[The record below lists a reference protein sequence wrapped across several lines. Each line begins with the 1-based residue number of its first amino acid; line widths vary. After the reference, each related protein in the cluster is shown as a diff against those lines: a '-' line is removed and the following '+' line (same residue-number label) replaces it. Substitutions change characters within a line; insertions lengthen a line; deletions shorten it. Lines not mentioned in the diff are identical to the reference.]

1 MQAFYGTRLSEHRA
15 LTPEGYLICY
25 DTPIAR
31 IGTQLYRGDEV
42 NSDKDVVEVHRIAE
56 EIFKPSAVASF
67 EGKAFTN
74 NHPFKNLDVN
84 DTLIYQ
90 KGDIH
95 NVRPDKNREYLL
107 ADIIVKDKQTIDDI
121 GNGKV
126 ELSAGYDCDII
137 EVDGRLIQVNIVGNH
152 VALVNHGRAGSK
164 VRVLDKNF
172 EESKHPRAE
181 DGKFTSGAGSTSTT
195 GVSSEKLGD
204 LISNYAQH
212 NNSVIYEKLGKD
224 LGVDPKELEATVS
237 KELGKDPMT
246 GEPIHLG
253 VLLEEYNEGAL
264 KDITKAISSLIASK
278 KSVSDYNSLYRR
290 KEIKMKKNKDLFAK
304 MLKSFVKD
312 AEPDEIKEAIQACHD
327 EEETPAEQQKEDD
340 KFAELQKKIDIIE
353 DRINGLMARK
363 DEEPELTALDELE
376 EEIMDED
383 VDKRKDI
390 DEIGGILKGKVD
402 EELWRTIIGK
412 VEKIAYNNSEA
423 GKHDDVDN
431 DPKLIEALAE
441 KAQSH
446 DEDVDKEDIK
456 KEIADAKKV
465 IGGIKDKAT
474 RLKVADS
481 FAKMIRG
488 RVTNKN
494 YKYIMDAALKN
505 PSKTANNKV
514 NYDEAFK
521 KIKENHFRK

>member
-25 DTPIAR
+25 DVPIAR
-31 IGTQLYRGDEV
+31 IGVQLYRGDEV

-121 GNGKV
+121 ENGKV

-137 EVDGRLIQVNIVGNH
+137 EVDGKLIQVNIVGNH
-152 VALVNHGRAGSK
+152 VALVNHGRAGNK
-164 VRVLDKNF
+164 VK
-172 EESKHPRAE
+172 
-181 DGKFTSGAGSTSTT
+181 
-195 GVSSEKLGD
+195 
-204 LISNYAQH
+204 
-212 NNSVIYEKLGKD
+212 IYD
-224 LGVDPKELEATVS
+224 
-237 KELGKDPMT
+237 
-246 GEPIHLG
+246 
-253 VLLEEYNEGAL
+253 N
-264 KDITKAISSLIASK
+264 DIT
-278 KSVSDYNSLYRR
+278 NTE
-290 KEIKMKKNKDLFAK
+290 KEKRMKKNTDVFAK

-312 AEPDEIKEAIQACHD
+312 AEPEEIKEALKACHD
-327 EEETPAEQQKEDD
+327 EEETPAEQKKEDD

-383 VDKRKDI
+383 VDKRELAS
-390 DEIGGILKGKVD
+390 EIGGILKGKID
-402 EELWRTIIGK
+402 EELWRTVMGK
-412 VEKIAYNNSEA
+412 LEKGFYNNSEA

-505 PSKTANNKV
+505 PSKTATNKV
-514 NYDEAFK
+514 DYDEAFK

>member
-25 DTPIAR
+25 DIPIAR
-31 IGTQLYRGDEV
+31 IGVQLYRGDEV

-121 GNGKV
+121 ENGKV

-137 EVDGRLIQVNIVGNH
+137 EVDGKLIQVNIVGNH
-152 VALVNHGRAGSK
+152 VALVNHGRAGNK
-164 VRVLDKNF
+164 VK
-172 EESKHPRAE
+172 
-181 DGKFTSGAGSTSTT
+181 
-195 GVSSEKLGD
+195 
-204 LISNYAQH
+204 
-212 NNSVIYEKLGKD
+212 IYD
-224 LGVDPKELEATVS
+224 
-237 KELGKDPMT
+237 
-246 GEPIHLG
+246 
-253 VLLEEYNEGAL
+253 N
-264 KDITKAISSLIASK
+264 DIT
-278 KSVSDYNSLYRR
+278 NTE
-290 KEIKMKKNKDLFAK
+290 KEKRMKKNTDVFAK

-312 AEPDEIKEAIQACHD
+312 AEPEEIKEALKACHD
-327 EEETPAEQQKEDD
+327 EEETPAEQKKEDD
-340 KFAELQKKIDIIE
+340 KFAELQKKIDVIE

-383 VDKRKDI
+383 VDKRKGI

-412 VEKIAYNNSEA
+412 VEKLAYNNSEA

-505 PSKTANNKV
+505 PSKTANNNKV
-514 NYDEAFK
+514 DYDEAFK

>member
-25 DTPIAR
+25 DIPIAR
-31 IGTQLYRGDEV
+31 IGVQLYRGDEV

-121 GNGKV
+121 ENGKV

-137 EVDGRLIQVNIVGNH
+137 EVDGKLIQVNIVGNH
-152 VALVNHGRAGSK
+152 VALVNHGRAGNK
-164 VRVLDKNF
+164 VK
-172 EESKHPRAE
+172 
-181 DGKFTSGAGSTSTT
+181 
-195 GVSSEKLGD
+195 
-204 LISNYAQH
+204 
-212 NNSVIYEKLGKD
+212 IYD
-224 LGVDPKELEATVS
+224 
-237 KELGKDPMT
+237 
-246 GEPIHLG
+246 
-253 VLLEEYNEGAL
+253 N
-264 KDITKAISSLIASK
+264 DIT
-278 KSVSDYNSLYRR
+278 NTE
-290 KEIKMKKNKDLFAK
+290 KEKRMKKNTDVFAK

-312 AEPDEIKEAIQACHD
+312 AEPEEIKEAFKACHD
-327 EEETPAEQQKEDD
+327 EEETPAEQRKEDD

-383 VDKRKDI
+383 VDKRELAS
-390 DEIGGILKGKVD
+390 EIGGILKGKID
-402 EELWRTIIGK
+402 EELWRTVMGK
-412 VEKIAYNNSEA
+412 LEKGFYNNSEA

-505 PSKTANNKV
+505 PSKTATNKV
-514 NYDEAFK
+514 DYDEAFK

>member
-25 DTPIAR
+25 DVPIAR
-31 IGTQLYRGDEV
+31 IGVQLYRGDEV

-121 GNGKV
+121 ENGKV

-137 EVDGRLIQVNIVGNH
+137 EVDGKLIQVNIVGNH
-152 VALVNHGRAGSK
+152 VALVNHGRAGNK
-164 VRVLDKNF
+164 VK
-172 EESKHPRAE
+172 
-181 DGKFTSGAGSTSTT
+181 
-195 GVSSEKLGD
+195 
-204 LISNYAQH
+204 
-212 NNSVIYEKLGKD
+212 IYD
-224 LGVDPKELEATVS
+224 
-237 KELGKDPMT
+237 
-246 GEPIHLG
+246 
-253 VLLEEYNEGAL
+253 N
-264 KDITKAISSLIASK
+264 DIT
-278 KSVSDYNSLYRR
+278 NTE
-290 KEIKMKKNKDLFAK
+290 KEKRMKKNTDVFAK

-312 AEPDEIKEAIQACHD
+312 AEPEEIKEALKACHD

-383 VDKRKDI
+383 VDKRELAS
-390 DEIGGILKGKVD
+390 EIGGILKGKID
-402 EELWRTIIGK
+402 EELWRTVMGK
-412 VEKIAYNNSEA
+412 LEKGFYNNSEA

-505 PSKTANNKV
+505 PSKTANNNKV
-514 NYDEAFK
+514 DYDEAFK

>member
-25 DTPIAR
+25 DVPIAR
-31 IGTQLYRGDEV
+31 IGVQLYRGDEV

-121 GNGKV
+121 ENGKV

-137 EVDGRLIQVNIVGNH
+137 EVDGKLIQVNIVGNH
-152 VALVNHGRAGSK
+152 VALVNHGRAGNK
-164 VRVLDKNF
+164 VK
-172 EESKHPRAE
+172 
-181 DGKFTSGAGSTSTT
+181 
-195 GVSSEKLGD
+195 
-204 LISNYAQH
+204 
-212 NNSVIYEKLGKD
+212 IYD
-224 LGVDPKELEATVS
+224 
-237 KELGKDPMT
+237 
-246 GEPIHLG
+246 
-253 VLLEEYNEGAL
+253 N
-264 KDITKAISSLIASK
+264 DIT
-278 KSVSDYNSLYRR
+278 NTE
-290 KEIKMKKNKDLFAK
+290 KEKRMKKNTDVFAK

-312 AEPDEIKEAIQACHD
+312 AEPEEIKEALKACHD
-327 EEETPAEQQKEDD
+327 EEETPAEQKKEDD

-383 VDKRKDI
+383 VDKRELAS
-390 DEIGGILKGKVD
+390 EIGGILKGKID
-402 EELWRTIIGK
+402 EELWRTVMGK
-412 VEKIAYNNSEA
+412 LEKGFYNNSEA

-505 PSKTANNKV
+505 PSKTANNNKV
-514 NYDEAFK
+514 DYDEAFK

>member
-25 DTPIAR
+25 DVPIAR
-31 IGTQLYRGDEV
+31 IGVQLYRGDEV

-95 NVRPDKNREYLL
+95 NVRPDKNREFLL

-121 GNGKV
+121 ENGKV

-137 EVDGRLIQVNIVGNH
+137 EVDGRLIQVNIIGNH
-152 VALVNHGRAGSK
+152 VALVNHGRAGNK
-164 VRVLDKNF
+164 VKIYDN
-172 EESKHPRAE
+172 SIN
-181 DGKFTSGAGSTSTT
+181 T
-195 GVSSEKLGD
+195 EKE
-204 LISNYAQH
+204 N
-212 NNSVIYEKLGKD
+212 
-224 LGVDPKELEATVS
+224 
-237 KELGKDPMT
+237 
-246 GEPIHLG
+246 
-253 VLLEEYNEGAL
+253 
-264 KDITKAISSLIASK
+264 
-278 KSVSDYNSLYRR
+278 
-290 KEIKMKKNKDLFAK
+290 KMKRNADVFAK

-312 AEPDEIKEAIQACHD
+312 AEPDEIKEAIKACHD
-327 EEETPAEQQKEDD
+327 EEETPAEQAKEDD
-340 KFAELQKKIDIIE
+340 KFAELQKKIDTIE

-383 VDKRKDI
+383 VDKKKDI
-390 DEIGGILKGKVD
+390 DEIGGMLKGKVD

-412 VEKIAYNNSEA
+412 IEKLSSNNSEA

-488 RVTNKN
+488 KVTNSN
-494 YKYIMDAALKN
+494 YKMIMDAALKN

-514 NYDEAFK
+514 DYDEAFK